1 MNTASKDYLQK
12 VQKYVMQMRP
22 VFQPNALFSDETRN
36 YVEPME
42 PKPGETV
49 TIRFRTG
56 KNNVDEVYLING
68 EKRFPM
74 TYEKT
79 RGRFDFYTVQIVMD
93 EEIFRYYF
101 EVHYGWITC
110 YYNEKGVTAEHQ
122 ERDAF
127 EIYPGYSTPD
137 WAKGAVMYQIFV
149 DRFYNG
155 DTQNDVQ
162 TGEYTYIGEHTER
175 ILNWAKPPITQ
186 KTILTTSTSIP

>member
-101 EVHYGWITC
+101 EVHAGKIQCFYNKRGMSKDVQE
-110 YYNEKGVTAEHQ
+110 YYSFAI
-122 ERDAF
+122 A
-127 EIYPGYSTPD
+127 PGFSTPD
-137 WAKGAVMYQIFV
+137 WAKGAVMYQIFT
-149 DRFYNG
+149 DRFCNG
-155 DTQNDVQ
+155 DPSNDVEDR
-162 TGEYTYIGEHTER
+162 EY
-175 ILNWAKPPITQ
+175 
-186 KTILTTSTSIP
+186 S